1 MQDSRIDQGR
11 ELRLTTR
18 NVFGLAANTRPHRVD
33 LVERAGF
40 DLPLGHDRLPQIRSW
55 AQLSTIRAGN
65 QRIVGR
71 TTLDQRRHYTISPAA
86 AASQTGIRGD
96 RVLIWPRALHRPPFC
111 PAQTLSRPPT
121 PGA

>member
-40 DLPLGHDRLPQIRSW
+40 DLPLGHDCLPQIRSW

-65 QRIVGR
+65 ERIVGR
-71 TTLDQRRHYTISPAA
+71 TTLDQRRHYTISPADVGEPNGHARRQITDMASA
-86 AASQTGIRGD
+86 A
-96 RVLIWPRALHRPPFC
+96 
-111 PAQTLSRPPT
+111 
-121 PGA
+121 